1 MYIQKKG
8 SSNANTGTGHA
19 GGDTNTTIGTTSAM
33 GAVTEASKTQ
43 VTHIGADEMAS
54 ADKISKASVLDGKSQ
69 NGKLGETQK
78 DSKDTTIKLHTAGE
92 PDKGKFNRIILA
104 DFIIIYIVDP
114 YY

>member
-1 MYIQKKG
+1 
-8 SSNANTGTGHA
+8 
-19 GGDTNTTIGTTSAM
+19 M

-104 DFIIIYIVDP
+104 DIVIIYFIVDP